1 MNDSLSCQELVERV
15 TAYFDDALSP
25 TERQAIEAHLAE
37 CEDCVRHVDQ
47 MRRTIEI
54 TGGLSAEDVPVHGL
68 DDLLAAFRA
77 GAPHQ
82 D

>member
-1 MNDSLSCQELVERV
+1 MNSLSCQELVERV
-15 TAYFDDALSP
+15 TAYFDDAVPAS
-25 TERQAIEAHLAE
+25 ERQAIDAHLAE

-54 TGGLSAEDVPVHGL
+54 TGGLSAEDVPMQGL

-77 GAPHQ
+77 ATPHP